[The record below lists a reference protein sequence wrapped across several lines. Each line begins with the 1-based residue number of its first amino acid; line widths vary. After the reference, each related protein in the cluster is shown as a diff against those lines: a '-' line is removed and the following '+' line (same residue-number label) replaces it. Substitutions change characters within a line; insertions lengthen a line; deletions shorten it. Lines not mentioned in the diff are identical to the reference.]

1 MQVTIKGNFVKNSQI
16 KKKDGTVLNVAIV
29 LAGDE
34 TVQVNN
40 MHFASDVK
48 PLQPVELLVDVKSTQ
63 YGLLVT
69 PANQI

>member
-40 MHFASDVK
+40 MHFAPDVK

-63 YGLLVT
+63 YGLFVT